1 MENATKALI
10 IAAAVLIAIVL
21 ISIGVSILSSSG
33 NATDEV
39 NTTAQQMENSTNA
52 ATGAAVNTM
61 RDLSNIY

>member
-21 ISIGVSILSSSG
+21 ISIGVSILSASG

-39 NTTAQQMENSTNA
+39 NATAGAMENSTNA
-52 ATGAAVNTM
+52 ATSAAQTTM
-61 RDLSNIY
+61 NALANIY